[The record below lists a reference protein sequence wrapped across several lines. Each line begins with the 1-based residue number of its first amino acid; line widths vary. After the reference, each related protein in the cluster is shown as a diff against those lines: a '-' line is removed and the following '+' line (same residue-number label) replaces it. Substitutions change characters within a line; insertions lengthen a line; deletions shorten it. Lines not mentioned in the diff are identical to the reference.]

1 MATLVVTIVALG
13 AIGWFAYLVGSGSRR
28 DRKDPVPSNLS
39 ASQTDDELETTRLD
53 RTLVGAVVTA
63 GFLTLAMPI
72 YYLGELDRQE
82 GFVEEFGDASI
93 ERGHEVWEEFACG
106 SCHGTVGGGGVAAFL
121 EERSQVNVS
130 GWASPALDDIFYRY
144 DRDEVSFWITYG
156 RANTPMPP
164 WGLDG
169 GGPLNT
175 QQIDNI
181 LNYIESF
188 QIDQTGALL
197 KVEGL
202 VNGAGNRLEGAA
214 ETVASQIAEQQELI
228 ETIRTSGE
236 SSQVISDIAERARYL
251 LDGTA
256 EGIDT
261 DGDGL
266 SDVVEVGLTAILS
279 EALEAGFVATEL
291 AFDPRNAE
299 TLIGIDDARSAARVV
314 GDLESTAT
322 SLTITFKNQ
331 AVLLEQA
338 HFGLEFLEGAARRAR
353 WEVDIDAVAAAG
365 FDGDGEAAS
374 RAVSLF
380 NAYCARCHTAG
391 YSAGPSFQQ
400 AQASGALGP
409 SLRDGRALTQF
420 LTAEDMYDFI
430 LGGSVSG
437 EGYGVNGVGSGRMP
451 GFGMVLSAEDLNLI
465 VRYLRGP
472 TLDGTDYVDGTEAK
486 GGEG

>member
-39 ASQTDDELETTRLD
+39 ASQTDDEMETKRLD

-82 GFVEEFGDASI
+82 GFVEEFGDASL

-106 SCHGTVGGGGVAAFL
+106 GCHGTVGGGGVAAFL

-169 GGPLNT
+169 GGPLNS
-175 QQIDNI
+175 QQIDDL

-188 QIDQTGALL
+188 QIDQTDAVL

-214 ETVASQIAEQQELI
+214 DAVGSQIAEQQELI
-228 ETIRTSGE
+228 ETIRTSDV
-236 SSQVISDIAERARYL
+236 SSQVAGDIAERARDIL
-251 LDGTA
+251 EGAA

-266 SDVVEVGLTAILS
+266 SDVSETGLTAILS
-279 EALEAGFVATEL
+279 EALDAGFVAAEL
-291 AFDPRNAE
+291 VFDPRNAE
-299 TLIGIDDARSAARVV
+299 TLIGIGDSRSAARAV

-322 SLTITFKNQ
+322 SLTITFQNQ
-331 AVLLEQA
+331 AVLLDQA
-338 HFGLEFLEGAARRAR
+338 HFGLGFLESAARRAR
-353 WEVDIDAVAAAG
+353 WRVDIDAVAGAS
-365 FDGDGEAAS
+365 FDGDGEAAA

-391 YSAGPSFQQ
+391 YSAGPAFQQ

-420 LTAEDMYDFI
+420 LTPEDMYDFVV
-430 LGGSVSG
+430 GGTISG

-451 GFGMVLSAEDLNLI
+451 GFGMLLSAEDLNLI
-465 VRYLRGP
+465 VRFLRGT
-472 TLDGTDYVDGTEAK
+472 TLDGTHYLDGTEAE
-486 GGEG
+486 GGEE